1 MKQQTVTKF
10 LFPLIGCALVIG
22 LWHFSVV
29 LFHVS
34 NIVLP
39 KPSLVLDVMV
49 KEKMMLLEEGWVTL
63 KECIYGFA
71 LSVAIGIPIAVALTN
86 SRILSLT
93 FYPLLIG
100 TQSIPKV
107 AVAPIILVWLGTG
120 LESKLAIAFLVA
132 FFPIVIDTAAG
143 LQSTPRELLDL
154 ARSLRASRLQVFT
167 KIQFPAA
174 LPFIFAGSKVAVT
187 LAVIGAVIGEF
198 ISSNEGLG
206 YLMLVAN
213 SQLNS
218 PLAWASL
225 VALSVLGILLFFAV
239 VVAER
244 ILMPWGGDGGH
255 GHS

>member
-1 MKQQTVTKF
+1 MKQKMITRF
-10 LFPLIGCALVIG
+10 LLPVLGCALVIL
-22 LWHFSVV
+22 LWHFSVIQ
-29 LFHVS
+29 FRVS

-39 KPSLVLDVMV
+39 KPSLVLDAIL
-49 KEKMMLLEEGWVTL
+49 KNRMMLLTEGWVTM

-120 LESKLAIAFLVA
+120 IESKLAIAFLVA

-143 LQSTPRELLDL
+143 LQSTPKELLDL
-154 ARSLRASRLQVFT
+154 ARSLRASRLQIFM
-167 KIQFPAA
+167 KIQFPTA

-206 YLMLVAN
+206 YLMLAAN

-218 PLAWASL
+218 SLAWASL

-244 ILMPWGGDGGH
+244 ILMPWGADQGQGH
-255 GHS
+255 

>member
-218 PLAWASL
+218 PLAWAAL